1 MKKQRQWDAL
11 YQQAS
16 DEIRQWR
23 QENKK
28 ATLTEIENTVDA
40 ELAKMR
46 AQMIEDLALAS
57 EVANLK
63 DVPLKERPQCPECS
77 APLSANGKQKRQLVT
92 EHEQAVNLSRS
103 QGVCPQCGANYFPP
117 G

>member
-1 MKKQRQWDAL
+1 MKKQKQWEAL

-16 DEIRQWR
+16 HEIRQWR
-23 QENKK
+23 KEHKK

-63 DVPLKERPQCPECS
+63 DVPSERRSQCPECGR
-77 APLSANGKQKRQLVT
+77 PLSANGKQERQLVT
-92 EHEQAVNLSRS
+92 EHEEAVKLSRS
-103 QGVCPQCGANYFPP
+103 QGVCPQCGATSFPP

>member
-1 MKKQRQWDAL
+1 MKKQKQWDEL
-11 YQQAS
+11 YQQA
-16 DEIRQWR
+16 DHEIRQWR
-23 QENKK
+23 QKHKK

-63 DVPLKERPQCPECS
+63 EVPLKKRPQCPECGQ
-77 APLSANGKQKRQLVT
+77 PLSANGKQKRQLIT
-92 EHEQAVNLSRS
+92 EHEQAVKLSRS
-103 QGVCPQCGANYFPP
+103 QGVCPQCGATSFPP
-117 G
+117 R

>member
-1 MKKQRQWDAL
+1 
-11 YQQAS
+11 
-16 DEIRQWR
+16 
-23 QENKK
+23 
-28 ATLTEIENTVDA
+28 LTEIENTIDA

-57 EVANLK
+57 EVADLK
-63 DVPLKERPQCPECS
+63 DVPVEERPQCRACG

-92 EHEQAVNLSRS
+92 EHEQTVNLSRS
-103 QGVCPQCGANYFPP
+103 QGVCPQCGMNSFPP

>member
-11 YQQAS
+11 YQQANH
-16 DEIRQWR
+16 EIRQWR
-23 QENKK
+23 KEHKK
-28 ATLTEIENTVDA
+28 ATLTEIENTVDG

-57 EVANLK
+57 EVAELN
-63 DVPLKERPQCPECS
+63 DVSQEERPQCPECG

-92 EHEQAVNLSRS
+92 EHEQAVNLTRS
-103 QGVCPQCGANYFPP
+103 QGVCPRCGLSSFPP

>member
-1 MKKQRQWDAL
+1 MKKQRQWDEL

-16 DEIRQWR
+16 HEIRQWR
-23 QENKK
+23 QAHKK
-28 ATLTEIENTVDA
+28 ATLTEIENTVDT

-46 AQMIEDLALAS
+46 AKMIEDLALAS
-57 EVANLK
+57 EVADLK
-63 DVPLKERPQCPECS
+63 DVPLEERPQCPECG
-77 APLSANGKQKRQLVT
+77 APLSANGKQERRLVA
-92 EHEQAVNLSRS
+92 EHEQGVNLSRS

>member
-11 YQQAS
+11 HQQAS
-16 DEIRQWR
+16 HAIQQWR
-23 QENKK
+23 KEHKK
-28 ATLTEIENTVDA
+28 ASLTEIENTVDA

-57 EVANLK
+57 EVADLNDL
-63 DVPLKERPQCPECS
+63 PLEGRPQCSECG

-92 EHEQAVNLSRS
+92 EHEQAVNLTRS
-103 QGVCPQCGANYFPP
+103 QGVCPQCGLSFFPP

>member
-1 MKKQRQWDAL
+1 MKKEKQWDAL
-11 YQQAS
+11 YEQAS
-16 DEIRQWR
+16 HEIRQWR
-23 QENKK
+23 QEHKK

-40 ELAKMR
+40 ELAKIR

-63 DVPLKERPQCPECS
+63 DVPMESRPQCPECGR
-77 APLSANGKQKRQLVT
+77 PLSANGKQKRQLIT
-92 EHEQAVNLSRS
+92 EHEQTIRLSRS
-103 QGVCPQCGANYFPP
+103 QGVCPQCGVNSFPP